1 MKRSTL
7 LSLVVAA
14 AMFAAPS
21 FAATPA
27 IGVATAVGTFTVD
40 STAVTGSTNVL
51 DGTEVQTTV
60 APSEIRL
67 QNGVD
72 VRLATRSAGAVFND
86 HVVLHQGA
94 VRVGNFGDYTVNA
107 SQLEVKADDPGA
119 QAIIRM
125 NKNTVEIASIGGSVQ
140 VTDGLALTTHVLPGT
155 KMAFQQSGVA
165 PAQTGAAPAPK
176 PLPSDTKTLYWA
188 IGATAVAAIV
198 IGSIAA
204 AQGKSPF

>member
-1 MKRSTL
+1 MKQSTAL
-7 LSLVVAA
+7 KLVVVAA
-14 AMFAAPS
+14 VFAAFS
-21 FAATPA
+21 FPATPV
-27 IGVATAVGTFTVD
+27 IGVATAVGTFTVN
-40 STAVTGSTNVL
+40 SASVSGTTSVL

-86 HVVLHQGA
+86 HVVLHEGA
-94 VRVGNFGDYTVNA
+94 VRVGNFGDYSVNA
-107 SQLEVKADDPGA
+107 SKLEIRADDSRA

-125 NKNTVEIASIGGSVQ
+125 HKDTVEIASIGGSVQ
-140 VTDGLALTTHVLPGT
+140 VTDGLSFTTHVLAGT
-155 KMAFQQSGVA
+155 KVAFQQSGAA

-176 PLPSDTKTLYWA
+176 PLPSDTKTLLWV
-188 IGATAVAAIV
+188 IGVTAVAAIV

-204 AQGKSPF
+204 AQGKSAF